1 MRNRWN
7 DFRCLYITNLAEDQ
21 THEVNYTYSS
31 QRKVPT
37 APNFSVTISIDG
49 LRCHIPADVREA
61 NPEAFEQFE
70 GSKATLCITT
80 DGAEFAPQ
88 GDEDHVFQFNPKTK
102 TGFVVI
108 RAPSVEVAS
117 SMATQ
122 IRTHKQIGVFIEF
135 SANEKDFAAFVQA
148 QMITI
153 PIWSTSITFYAS
165 GKPLL

>member
-7 DFRCLYITNLAEDQ
+7 DFRCLYIADLAEDQ
-21 THEVNYTYSS
+21 THEVDYTYSF
-31 QRKVPT
+31 QRKDSA
-37 APNFSVTISIDG
+37 APNFSVTIAIDG
-49 LRCHIPADVREA
+49 LRCHIPSDVREA

-70 GSKATLCITT
+70 GSTATLCIAT

-88 GDEDHVFQFNPKTK
+88 DGEDHVFQFNPKTK

-122 IRTHKQIGVFIEF
+122 MRTHKQIGVFIEF
-135 SANEKDFAAFVQA
+135 AANEKDFGTFVQL
-148 QMITI
+148 QLIII
-153 PIWSTSITFYAS
+153 PIWSISITFYSS
-165 GKPLL
+165 GKPFQ